1 MREETEGTKEEKVS
15 TAEALPTWAERF
27 MFTAFLLF
35 EGILRMFPMAFW
47 CLFGRT
53 VGLIG
58 YYILPRYRRRI
69 RHNLR
74 IILGK
79 QGAKED
85 LDRLAKENF
94 KTLLCN
100 FIAAA
105 KAATMSDKA
114 LSRHYVIKGR
124 EHIMNSLKENGKGVI
139 CAISHMGNW
148 ELLAR
153 VRIRFSDVKRYGSMY
168 RELDNSLIEQY
179 WLERR
184 QKSGCEMFGKKKT
197 SFSSSTQILRDNGM
211 LGILCDQNAGQY
223 GVLVP
228 YFGKRTSTTN
238 LPALL
243 QRRTGA
249 TLHTTTVRTIGLGK
263 WEIAFGPAIEVENNG
278 RDMAAT
284 TAKINYELSR
294 IGRQSVVDGFWL
306 HNRWKLEAFTLSYT
320 TETPSSK
327 NQEEES
333 HPLRLLLVVP
343 ERLAEGLIL
352 IPFIRQC
359 CVYRHDCEWS
369 VLCPPSQKDFWQQC
383 EEIQNVL
390 VTGKNRNA
398 QLRALDESSVTGLDA
413 AFIFHPDKSVVSV
426 LRKIGAIELRSIAGD
441 NAALS
446 GWRCATDP
454 GELASSRGHRM
465 DRLISVA
472 KIWGMDLEKLDY
484 LPHLRKRKSGGD
496 DVVYFAPFSE
506 YAAGAGWMP
515 RDWGEL
521 AVLLPYTC
529 RVLAFPENVAE
540 AEFLAGELGLPLDI
554 CEVGQVMPILRQAR
568 LLIGVDGV
576 LPGIAALCGTP
587 TVTLF
592 THRLPEEWAPL
603 GEGVKCLY
611 EKDSL
616 ANLSPAQVMEIAI
629 NHLSSL
635 GWNHDVNQDLVS
647 RDA

>member
-1 MREETEGTKEEKVS
+1 MGEETEGTKEENASSAK
-15 TAEALPTWAERF
+15 ALPTWAERR
-27 MFTAFLLF
+27 MFAAFLLF

-47 CLFGRT
+47 CLFGRA
-53 VGLIG
+53 VGLVG
-58 YYILPRYRRRI
+58 YYVLPKYRRRI

-79 QGAKED
+79 QGTKDD
-85 LDRLAKENF
+85 LNHLAKENF

-114 LSRHYVIKGR
+114 LSRHYVITGR
-124 EHIMNSLKENGKGVI
+124 EHIMNSLQEKGKGVI
-139 CAISHMGNW
+139 CVISHMGNW

-153 VRIRFSDVKRYGSMY
+153 VRMHFREVKRFGSMY
-168 RELDNSLIEQY
+168 RELDNSLMEQY
-179 WLERR
+179 WLQRR
-184 QKSGCEMFGKKKT
+184 EKSGCEMFGKKKT
-197 SFSSSTQILRDNGM
+197 TFATSTQILRDNGM

-249 TLHTTTVRTIGLGK
+249 ALHTTTVRTIGLGK
-263 WEIAFGPAIEVENNG
+263 WEVAFGPAIEIESKG

-284 TAKINYELSR
+284 TAKVNYELSR

-306 HNRWKLEAFTLSYT
+306 HNRWKMEAFTLDYA
-320 TETPSSK
+320 TETPSWK
-327 NQEEES
+327 NQDEER

-343 ERLAEGLIL
+343 EILAEGLIL
-352 IPFIRQC
+352 LPFVRQC
-359 CVYRHDCEWS
+359 CVYRDDCEWA
-369 VLCPPSQKDFWQQC
+369 VLCPPAQKEFWEQC
-383 EEIQNVL
+383 EEIRKVI

-398 QLRALDESSVTGLDA
+398 ELRALDESSVTGLDA
-413 AFIFHPDKSVVSV
+413 AFIFHPDKSVVSA
-426 LRKIGAIELRSIAGD
+426 LQKIGAIELRSIAGD

-446 GWRCATDP
+446 GWRYATDP
-454 GELASSRGHRM
+454 GELESAQVHRM
-465 DRLISVA
+465 DRLIGVA
-472 KIWGMDLEKLDY
+472 KIWGMNLAKLDY
-484 LPHLRKRKSGGD
+484 RPHLRTREPGRD
-496 DVVYFAPFSE
+496 DIIYFAPFSE
-506 YAAGAGWMP
+506 YAGAAGWKP

-529 RVLAFPENVAE
+529 RILAFPENVAE
-540 AEFLAGELGLPLDI
+540 AELLAGELELPLDI
-554 CEVGQVMPILRQAR
+554 CSVGQVMPVLSHAR

-592 THRLPEEWAPL
+592 THRLPEKWAPL
-603 GEGVKCLY
+603 GEGVKCIY

-616 ANLSPAQVMEIAI
+616 ENLSPAQVMETAI
-629 NHLSSL
+629 NHLASL
-635 GWNHDVNQDLVS
+635 GWS
-647 RDA
+647 